1 MACFTVPLAGAAAV
15 AAAKGCLG
23 EKARRNG
30 FLARLGMLCAM
41 SFGGSLL
48 LAVEHIYHGEISFAP
63 PFLTAIEEGPA
74 AVEGMLREMATRGT
88 AMAALIVAAW
98 ALWAAVDIK
107 LEKKRNAA
115 ACAN

>member
-1 MACFTVPLAGAAAV
+1 MACFTVPLAGAAAA
-15 AAAKGCLG
+15 AAAKKCLG
-23 EKARRNG
+23 RKAKRGG
-30 FLARLGMLCAM
+30 FASRLGVLCNLG
-41 SFGGSLL
+41 FGGSIL
-48 LAVEHIYHGEISFAP
+48 LAIEHIYHGEISFVP
-63 PFLTAIEEGPA
+63 PFLTAVEEGPA
-74 AVEGMLREMATRGT
+74 ATEAMLHEMATRGT